1 MNTTVEKLK
10 ELLIKNPEENIPEEE
25 YTGEYEVKEESIGKV
40 IEVFE
45 DKVLMI
51 VKHQDD
57 VVEQKLYSKKIPFI
71 EYLEVGQ
78 FVAIT
83 TYYNYDVF
91 TEIYDELEGDWNDW
105 FEQQEISLIDVVQ
118 ACEC

>member
-1 MNTTVEKLK
+1 METEK
-10 ELLIKNPEENIPEEE
+10 IKKITEEDYVEE
-25 YTGEYEVKEESIGKV
+25 YEIKEESIGKV

-71 EYLEVGQ
+71 EYLEIGQ

-91 TEIYDELEGDWNDW
+91 TEIYDELEGDWNEV
-105 FEQQEISLIDVVQ
+105 FEQQEISLIDAVQ
-118 ACEC
+118 ACNC